1 MVLLMNAHTITNVCS
16 VVVAAMHTSHTHTH
30 TSHMCPHSVHTHMHT
45 GDRSLGWQC
54 DPRDVQAESHR
65 RQLLKGCSGGAP
77 LVSEPVRLPNNSR
90 ADVTSTRSLY
100 VGRLPKPLWTLL
112 VPGISTRWVMA
123 IYTHYYH
130 GNHIVRNEIPV
141 LNGNHGNGLIIYHT
155 QARDVLPS
163 SLGIMT

>member
-1 MVLLMNAHTITNVCS
+1 MWHISMNVAMNGYDTHAAILWLDVHAHGPQHAPLPICVVWLLLQCTPHT
-16 VVVAAMHTSHTHTH
+16 HTHTH
-30 TSHMCPHSVHTHMHT
+30 TSHMWPHSVHTHTHTHT
-45 GDRSLGWQC
+45 GDGSLGWQC

-90 ADVTSTRSLY
+90 ADVTSTCSLY

-123 IYTHYYH
+123 IHSVT
-130 GNHIVRNEIPV
+130 IVTIPAEMKY
-141 LNGNHGNGLIIYHT
+141 LF
-155 QARDVLPS
+155 
-163 SLGIMT
+163 